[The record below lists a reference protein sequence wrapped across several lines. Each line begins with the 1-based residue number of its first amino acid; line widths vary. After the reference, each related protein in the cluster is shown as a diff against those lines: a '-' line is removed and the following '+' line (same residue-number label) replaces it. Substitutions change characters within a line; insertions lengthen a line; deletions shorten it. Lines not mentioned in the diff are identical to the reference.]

1 MHYLHRS
8 RRRSRQR
15 RQRRI
20 IQHVF
25 DHVVDAQPTRHSAL
39 RQGRMRTVGMSLTA
53 LTALLLAGCSVGFVG
68 QAAPHTTP
76 TTTRVATATAT
87 STATI
92 GPQPHHTPVA
102 GLLDPAPTNCPS
114 APPLQTREFA
124 HFGGFSGAVTLHG
137 GGRAWIAGPYYDQ
150 LVPTLH
156 LNGQGYTPWPSTKL
170 IWEAGPNVS
179 QPVHV
184 TATELRTGALGYWY
198 FKVREE
204 QAAPELVLD
213 PEAPTATAAD
223 YHGSPETGW
232 QEWGAGL
239 LLLSA
244 GCYEVVATWPGG
256 SWRTVVAA
264 GR

>member
-1 MHYLHRS
+1 MHYVHRS

-15 RQRRI
+15 RI
-20 IQHVF
+20 TQHVF
-25 DHVVDAQPTRHSAL
+25 DHVVDAQPTRRPAL
-39 RQGRMRTVGMSLTA
+39 RLCRLRAVGVSLTA

-68 QAAPHTTP
+68 QATPHTTP
-76 TTTRVATATAT
+76 TATPATPAATA
-87 STATI
+87 SQ
-92 GPQPHHTPVA
+92 QPHHTPVA
-102 GLLDPAPTNCPS
+102 GLFDPAPTNCPS

-124 HFGGFSGAVTLHG
+124 HFGGFSGPVTLHG

-170 IWEAGPNVS
+170 IWEVGPNVS

-184 TATELRTGALGYWY
+184 TATELRTGVLGYWF

-204 QAAPELVLD
+204 QAAPELALD

-239 LLLSA
+239 LLLSS
-244 GCYEVVATWPGG
+244 GCYEVVATWPSG